1 MVTFEL
7 TEEQNQLQAMVRAF
21 AKSEVR
27 PALRK
32 LEKAGLGAEL
42 KAKYAELGL
51 AGIDWPEAA
60 GGAAMGTLARALV
73 EEELAY
79 GDLGAAF
86 ALDGQGAA
94 ATFLL
99 AVNTPAAHAI
109 LKDALG
115 SGATLAFAAAEE
127 GKGQDDFR
135 TTAQKSGDG
144 WVLTGKKA
152 FVLRGG
158 DAGGHVVLAQIEAG
172 KGLAGAGAFLVRA
185 GNTGLR
191 AGKVQSTLGLNAVPM
206 REVVVEGCKVAASDR
221 LDAPGTLTQV
231 LRRFYDRF
239 ALITAARA
247 VGAAAAAFEYARAYA
262 EERTAFGKPI
272 GHFQAVAFTLAD
284 MATAVDAARWLL
296 WKACWSFDRSPSG
309 GERGDSQSGGEAV
322 TVECASAQAQ
332 AQEAAWFVTN
342 SAIQVLGGAG
352 YVQDH
357 PVEKWSRDAR
367 TLGLVGL
374 HTQAAHA
381 TIAAVELG
389 SPADAADLFPLPS
402 LHASLA

>member
-7 TEEQNQLQAMVRAF
+7 TEELNQLQSMVRAF
-21 AKSEVR
+21 AKTELR

-42 KAKYAELGL
+42 KAKYQELGL
-51 AGIDWPEAA
+51 TGIEWPEAA
-60 GGAAMGTLARALV
+60 GGANMGTLARAVV

-86 ALDGQGAA
+86 ALDGPGAA
-94 ATFLL
+94 GTFLL
-99 AVNTPAAHAI
+99 ATGTPAAHAL
-109 LKDALG
+109 LKEALG
-115 SGATLAFAAAEE
+115 AGATLAFAAAEE
-127 GKGQDDFR
+127 GKAQDDFR
-135 TTAQKSGDG
+135 TTAQKSGEG

-152 FVLRGG
+152 FSLRGG
-158 DAGGHVVLAQIEAG
+158 DAGGHVVLAQVEAG
-172 KGLAGAGAFLVRA
+172 KGLAGAGAFYVR
-185 GNTGLR
+185 GNNPGLR
-191 AGKVQSTLGLNAVPM
+191 AGKVQATLGLNAVPM
-206 REVVVEGCKVAASDR
+206 REVVVESCKVAAADR
-221 LDAPGTLTQV
+221 LDAPGTLPQL

-247 VGAAAAAFEYARAYA
+247 VGTAAAAFEYARAYA
-262 EERTAFGKPI
+262 EERQAFGKPI

-296 WKACWSFDRSPSG
+296 WKACWSFDR
-309 GERGDSQSGGEAV
+309 GDAA
-322 TVECASAQAQ
+322 TVDCASAQAQ
-332 AQEAAWFVTN
+332 AQEAVWFVTN
-342 SAIQVLGGAG
+342 SAVQVLGGAG

-357 PVEKWSRDAR
+357 PVEKWSRDGR

-381 TIAAVELG
+381 TLAAVELG
-389 SPADAADLFPLPS
+389 GAADAPELFPLPS

>member
-7 TEEQNQLQAMVRAF
+7 TEEQNQLQSMVRAF

-32 LEKAGLGAEL
+32 IEKGGLTPEL

-51 AGIDWPEAA
+51 TGIDWPEAA

-86 ALDGQGAA
+86 ALDAQGAA

-109 LKDALG
+109 LKEALG

-158 DAGGHVVLAQIEAG
+158 DAGGHVVLAQIDAG
-172 KGLAGAGAFLVRA
+172 KGLAGAGAFFVRG
-185 GNTGLR
+185 GNGGLR

-206 REVVVEGCKVAASDR
+206 REVVVEGCKVAAADR
-221 LDAPGTLTQV
+221 LDAPGTLNQI

-239 ALITAARA
+239 SLITAARA
-247 VGAAAAAFEYARAYA
+247 VGAAAGAFEYARAYA

-309 GERGDSQSGGEAV
+309 GERGDGEPS
-322 TVECASAQAQ
+322 TTLDCAAAQAQ
-332 AQEAAWFVTN
+332 AQEASWFVTN
-342 SAIQVLGGAG
+342 SAVQVLGGAG

-389 SPADAADLFPLPS
+389 SPPDAADLFPLPS

>member
-7 TEEQNQLQAMVRAF
+7 PEELNQLQTMVRAF
-21 AKSEVR
+21 AKTELR

-32 LEKAGLGAEL
+32 IEKQGVSPEL
-42 KAKYAELGL
+42 KAKYGELGL
-51 AGIDWPEAA
+51 TGIDWPEAA
-60 GGAAMGTLARALV
+60 GGTGMGTLARALV

-86 ALDGQGAA
+86 ALDQPGSAA
-94 ATFLL
+94 AFLL
-99 AVNTPAAHAI
+99 AVNTPAAHAA
-109 LKDALG
+109 LKDALEKG
-115 SGATLAFAAAEE
+115 HALAFAAAEE
-127 GKGQDDFR
+127 GKAQDDFR
-135 TTAQKSGDG
+135 TTAQKTSDG

-158 DAGGHVVLAQIEAG
+158 DAGAHVVLAQVDAG
-172 KGLAGAGAFLVRA
+172 KGLAGAGAFLVRGTNA
-185 GNTGLR
+185 GLR
-191 AGKVQSTLGLNAVPM
+191 AGKTQLTLGLNAVPM
-206 REVVVEGCKVAASDR
+206 REVVVEGCKVAAADR
-221 LDAPGTLTQV
+221 LDAPGTLNQI
-231 LRRFYDRF
+231 LRRFYDRLS
-239 ALITAARA
+239 LITAARA
-247 VGAAAAAFEYARAYA
+247 VGTAAGAFEYARAYA

-296 WKACWSFDRSPSG
+296 WKACWSFDR
-309 GERGDSQSGGEAV
+309 GDNA
-322 TVECASAQAQ
+322 TADCASAQAQ
-332 AQEAAWFVTN
+332 AQEAVWFVTN

-352 YVQDH
+352 FVQDH
-357 PVEKWSRDAR
+357 PVEKWSRDGR

-381 TIAAVELG
+381 TLSAVELG
-389 SPADAADLFPLPS
+389 QPIDSPDLFPLPS